1 VLEVLSLYIP
11 QVVEA
16 DQMEKIARHLAAV
29 DSSIPF
35 TILAFF
41 PAHRMLRYRAP
52 DTSEMISAYHG
63 AKAAG
68 LRNVRLGNLG
78 VFVRTEED
86 LDLLTR
92 NVPLE
97 DR

>member
-1 VLEVLSLYIP
+1 
-11 QVVEA
+11 
-16 DQMEKIARHLAAV
+16 
-29 DSSIPF
+29 
-35 TILAFF
+35 
-41 PAHRMLRYRAP
+41 MLRYRAP
-52 DTSEMISAYHG
+52 DTSEMIAAYHG

-68 LRNVRLGNLG
+68 LRNVRVGNLG
-78 VFVRTEED
+78 VFVRTAED

>member
-1 VLEVLSLYIP
+1 
-11 QVVEA
+11 
-16 DQMEKIARHLAAV
+16 MIA
-29 DSSIPF
+29 
-35 TILAFF
+35 
-41 PAHRMLRYRAP
+41 
-52 DTSEMISAYHG
+52 AYHG

-68 LRNVRLGNLG
+68 LRNVRVGNLG
-78 VFVRTEED
+78 VFVRTAED

>member
-1 VLEVLSLYIP
+1 
-11 QVVEA
+11 
-16 DQMEKIARHLAAV
+16 MIA
-29 DSSIPF
+29 
-35 TILAFF
+35 
-41 PAHRMLRYRAP
+41 
-52 DTSEMISAYHG
+52 AYQG

-78 VFVRTEED
+78 VFVRTEDD